1 LIYTVRIINN
11 TDSQIKLVINR
22 KIVFIFIM
30 SSVDSKLYQY
40 GVKTAQEAVESDNQ
54 GKYRQAI
61 NLYQRASEI
70 LLQFLKYN
78 KNPQMRMMCQRNIEE
93 YVERAKV
100 LKSHLSG
107 TRPRRGSPSMRPS
120 TSKDGGTSESETEA
134 VSSEEQELIDMI
146 SGTIVTESPNVR
158 WDDIAGLQNVK
169 QALREAIVLPIAKP
183 ELFTGA
189 RRPWSGIL
197 LFGPPAC
204 GKTLLARAAATECS
218 ATFFSA
224 SSADLLSKWLGESEK
239 LISALFKVARLKAPS
254 LIFMDEID
262 SIATKR
268 GQGSESGG
276 ERRVKTQLLSEI
288 QGLKSTREKILLVLG
303 ATNRPWDIDN
313 AMLSRFEK
321 RVHVPLPGLKGRA
334 GIFKIHTEGVDTAL
348 SDEDFIELAVRSENY
363 SGRDIANVCREVIML
378 PIRELDMSGLLEHS
392 EEEVKVRD
400 LTLNDFVK
408 TLKKVKPM
416 TNKALLRQ
424 YQDWADEFG
433 E

>member
-1 LIYTVRIINN
+1 
-11 TDSQIKLVINR
+11 
-22 KIVFIFIM
+22 M

-40 GVKTAQEAVESDNQ
+40 AVSTAKEAVALDSQ

-61 NLYQRASEI
+61 NQYQRAAEI
-70 LLQFLKYN
+70 LLQFMKYN
-78 KNPQMRMMCQRNIEE
+78 KNPQMRMLCQKNIEE

-100 LKSHLSG
+100 LKSQLG
-107 TRPRRGSPSMRPS
+107 GVRPRGARPS
-120 TSKDGGTSESETEA
+120 ISSGRSGDVDADKSEA
-134 VSSEEQELIDMI
+134 GVSSEEQELIDMI
-146 SGTIVTESPNVR
+146 SGTIVTESPDVKWN
-158 WDDIAGLQNVK
+158 DIAGLENVK
-169 QALREAIVLPIAKP
+169 QAVREAIVLPIAKP

-197 LFGPPAC
+197 LFGPPGC
-204 GKTLLARAAATECS
+204 GKTLLAKAAATECN

-239 LISALFKVARLKAPS
+239 LISSLFKVARLKAPS

-268 GQGSESGG
+268 GEGSESGG

-288 QGLKSTREKILLVLG
+288 QGLKSTHDKILLVLG

-321 RVHVPLPGLKGRA
+321 RVHVPLPDLKARA
-334 GIFKIHTEGVDTAL
+334 GIFKIHTEGVNTAL
-348 SDEDFIELAVRSENY
+348 TDEDFVELAVRSEGY

-378 PIRELDMSGLLEHS
+378 PVRELDMAGLLEDS
-392 EEEVKVRD
+392 DKEVKVRD
-400 LTLNDFVK
+400 ITLKDFKK

-416 TNKALLRQ
+416 SNAAILKQ
-424 YQDWADEFG
+424 YNDWAEEFG
-433 E
+433 EV

>member
-1 LIYTVRIINN
+1 
-11 TDSQIKLVINR
+11 
-22 KIVFIFIM
+22 M

-40 GVKTAQEAVESDNQ
+40 AVKTAKDAVALDNQ
-54 GKYRQAI
+54 GRKRQAI
-61 NLYQRASEI
+61 NMYQRAAEI
-70 LLQFLKYN
+70 LMQFMKYN
-78 KNPQMRMMCQRNIEE
+78 KNPQMRMLCQKNIEE

-100 LKSHLSG
+100 LKSHLG
-107 TRPRRGSPSMRPS
+107 GVRPRRMRSTERPS
-120 TSKDGGTSESETEA
+120 VSGDNGADDSETGA

-146 SGTIVTESPNVR
+146 SGTIVTESPKVN
-158 WDDIAGLQNVK
+158 WEDIAGLENVK

-197 LFGPPAC
+197 LFGPPGC
-204 GKTLLARAAATECS
+204 GKTLLAKAAATECS

-239 LISALFKVARLKAPS
+239 LISSLFKVARLKAPS

-268 GQGSESGG
+268 GEGSESGG

-288 QGLKSTREKILLVLG
+288 QGLKSTHDKPLLVLG

-321 RVHVPLPGLKGRA
+321 RVHVPLPDMKARA
-334 GIFKIHTEGVDTAL
+334 GIFKIHTEGINTAL
-348 SDEDFIELAVRSENY
+348 TDEDYIELAVRTEGY
-363 SGRDIANVCREVIML
+363 SGRDIANICREVIML
-378 PIRELDMSGLLEHS
+378 PIRELDMSGLLES
-392 EEEVKVRD
+392 SDKEVNIRD
-400 LTLNDFVK
+400 ISLKDFKK

-416 TNKALLRQ
+416 TNKALMKQ
-424 YQDWADEFG
+424 YNDWAEEFG
-433 E
+433 EV

>member
-1 LIYTVRIINN
+1 
-11 TDSQIKLVINR
+11 
-22 KIVFIFIM
+22 M
-30 SSVDSKLYQY
+30 SSKLYKY
-40 GVKTAQEAVESDNQ
+40 AVTTANEAVALDNQ

-61 NLYQRASEI
+61 NKYQRAAEI
-70 LLQFLKYN
+70 LLQFMKFN
-78 KNPQMRMMCQRNIEE
+78 KNPQMRMLCQRNIEE
-93 YVERAKV
+93 YVERAKA
-100 LKSHLSG
+100 LKSQLG
-107 TRPRRGSPSMRPS
+107 GPRPRRAGP
-120 TSKDGGTSESETEA
+120 KGTSGGVDESSSNING

-146 SGTIVTESPNVR
+146 SGTIVTESPNVN
-158 WDDIAGLQNVK
+158 WEDIAGLENVK

-189 RRPWSGIL
+189 RKPWSGIL
-197 LFGPPAC
+197 LFGPPGC
-204 GKTLLARAAATECS
+204 GKTLLAKAAATECQ

-268 GQGSESGG
+268 GEGSESGG

-288 QGLKSTREKILLVLG
+288 QGLKSTHDKPLLVLG

-321 RVHVPLPGLKGRA
+321 RVHVPLPDMEARR

-348 SDEDFIELAVRSENY
+348 TEEDFIELAVRAEGY

-378 PIRELDMSGLLEHS
+378 PIRELDMAGLLENS
-392 EEEVKVRD
+392 DQEVNVRD
-400 LTLNDFVK
+400 ITLNDFK
-408 TLKKVKPM
+408 ITLKKVKPM
-416 TNKALLRQ
+416 TNKALMKQ
-424 YQDWADEFG
+424 YNEWANEFG

>member
-1 LIYTVRIINN
+1 
-11 TDSQIKLVINR
+11 
-22 KIVFIFIM
+22 M

-40 GVKTAQEAVESDNQ
+40 AVQTAKQAVLFDSQ
-54 GKYRQAI
+54 GKFRQAI
-61 NLYQRASEI
+61 NQYQRAAEI
-70 LLQFLKYN
+70 LMQFMKYN
-78 KNPQMRMMCQRNIEE
+78 KNPQMRMLCQRNIEE

-107 TRPRRGSPSMRPS
+107 VRPRHVKHIESS
-120 TSKDGGTSESETEA
+120 SEGKGIEDTKSDMGL

-146 SGTIVTESPNVR
+146 SGTIVTESPNVK
-158 WDDIAGLQNVK
+158 WNDIAGLESVK

-197 LFGPPAC
+197 LFGPPGC
-204 GKTLLARAAATECS
+204 GKTLLAKAAATECK

-239 LISALFKVARLKAPS
+239 LISSLFKVARLKAPS

-262 SIATKR
+262 SVATKR
-268 GQGSESGG
+268 GEGSESGG

-288 QGLKSTREKILLVLG
+288 QGLKSTHDKPLLVLG

-321 RVHVPLPGLKGRA
+321 RVHVPLPDLKARI
-334 GIFKIHTEGVDTAL
+334 GIFKIHTEGVNSAL
-348 SDEDFIELAVRSENY
+348 TDEDYVELGVRTEGY

-378 PIRELDMSGLLEHS
+378 PVRELDMGGLLEGS
-392 EEEVKVRD
+392 DKEVKVRD
-400 LTLNDFVK
+400 INLKDFKK
-408 TLKKVKPM
+408 TIKKVKPM
-416 TNKALLRQ
+416 INKTILKQ
-424 YQDWADEFG
+424 YNDWAEEFG
-433 E
+433 EV

>member
-1 LIYTVRIINN
+1 
-11 TDSQIKLVINR
+11 
-22 KIVFIFIM
+22 M

-40 GVKTAQEAVESDNQ
+40 AVKTAKEAVALDNQ
-54 GKYRQAI
+54 GKKRQAI
-61 NLYQRASEI
+61 NKYQRAAEI
-70 LLQFLKYN
+70 LMQFMKYN
-78 KNPQMRMMCQRNIEE
+78 KNPQMRMLCQKNIEE
-93 YVERAKV
+93 YVERAKI

-107 TRPRRGSPSMRPS
+107 VSPRRTRPSEAPSITGDS
-120 TSKDGGTSESETEA
+120 SLTDSEAGA

-146 SGTIVTESPNVR
+146 SGTIVTESPNVK
-158 WDDIAGLQNVK
+158 WEDIAGLQNVK

-197 LFGPPAC
+197 LFGPPGC
-204 GKTLLARAAATECS
+204 GKTLLAKAAATECN

-239 LISALFKVARLKAPS
+239 LISSLFKVARLRAPS

-262 SIATKR
+262 SVATKR
-268 GQGSESGG
+268 GEGTESGG

-288 QGLKSTREKILLVLG
+288 QGLKSTHDKPLLVLG

-321 RVHVPLPGLKGRA
+321 RVHVPLPDMKARS
-334 GIFKIHTEGVDTAL
+334 GIFKIHTEGVNSAL
-348 SDEDFIELAVRSENY
+348 TDEDYIELAVRTEGY

-378 PIRELDMSGLLEHS
+378 PIRELDMGGLLES
-392 EEEVKVRD
+392 SDKEVKVRD
-400 LTLNDFVK
+400 INLKDFKK

-416 TNKALLRQ
+416 TNKTLIKQ
-424 YQDWADEFG
+424 YNDWAEEFG
-433 E
+433 EV

>member
-1 LIYTVRIINN
+1 
-11 TDSQIKLVINR
+11 
-22 KIVFIFIM
+22 M

-40 GVKTAQEAVESDNQ
+40 AVREAKEAVTLDGQ

-61 NLYQRASEI
+61 NKYQRAAEI
-70 LLQFLKYN
+70 LMQFMKYN
-78 KNPQMRMMCQRNIEE
+78 KNPQMRTLCQKNIEE
-93 YVERAKV
+93 YVERAKI
-100 LKSHLSG
+100 LKSQLSG
-107 TRPRRGSPSMRPS
+107 TRPRRVSPAGRPAISKEDEAKADLS
-120 TSKDGGTSESETEA
+120 T

-146 SGTIVTESPNVR
+146 SGTIVTESPNVK
-158 WDDIAGLQNVK
+158 WKDIAGLEHVK

-183 ELFTGA
+183 ELFKGA

-197 LFGPPAC
+197 LFGPPGC
-204 GKTLLARAAATECS
+204 GKTLLAKAAATECK

-262 SIATKR
+262 SVATKR
-268 GQGSESGG
+268 GEGSESGG

-288 QGLKSTREKILLVLG
+288 QGLKSTHDQPLLVLG

-321 RVHVPLPGLKGRA
+321 RVHVPLPDLKARA
-334 GIFKIHTEGVDTAL
+334 GIFKIHTVGINSAITE
-348 SDEDFIELAVRSENY
+348 EDFIELAVRTEGY
-363 SGRDIANVCREVIML
+363 SGRDIANICREVIML
-378 PIRELDMSGLLEHS
+378 PIRELDMSGLLE
-392 EEEVKVRD
+392 EEDREISVRD
-400 LTLNDFVK
+400 INLKDFKK

-416 TNKALLRQ
+416 THKALLKQ
-424 YQDWADEFG
+424 YNDWAVEFG
-433 E
+433 EI

>member
-1 LIYTVRIINN
+1 
-11 TDSQIKLVINR
+11 
-22 KIVFIFIM
+22 M

-40 GVKTAQEAVESDNQ
+40 AVTTAKEAVTLDNQ

-61 NLYQRASEI
+61 NKYQRAAEI
-70 LLQFLKYN
+70 LMQFMKYN
-78 KNPQMRMMCQRNIEE
+78 KNPQMRSLCKKNIEE
-93 YVERAKV
+93 YVDRAKI
-100 LKSHLSG
+100 LKSHLGGPSARRS
-107 TRPRRGSPSMRPS
+107 RPIDTTKGVDVSSS
-120 TSKDGGTSESETEA
+120 DTTG

-146 SGTIVTESPNVR
+146 SGTIVTESPKVN
-158 WDDIAGLQNVK
+158 WEDIAGLENVK

-197 LFGPPAC
+197 LFGPPGC
-204 GKTLLARAAATECS
+204 GKTLLAKAAATECR

-239 LISALFKVARLKAPS
+239 LISALFKIARLKAPS

-262 SIATKR
+262 SVATKR
-268 GQGSESGG
+268 GEGSESGG

-288 QGLKSTREKILLVLG
+288 QGLKSTHDKPLLVLG

-321 RVHVPLPGLKGRA
+321 RVQVPLPDMKARA
-334 GIFKIHTEGVDTAL
+334 GIFKIHTEGVNTAL
-348 SDEDFIELAVRSENY
+348 TDEDFIELSVRSEGY

-378 PIRELDMSGLLEHS
+378 PIRELDMGGLLENS
-392 EEEVKVRD
+392 EQEVKVRD
-400 LTLNDFVK
+400 ININDFKK

-416 TNKALLRQ
+416 TNKSLMKQ
-424 YQDWADEFG
+424 YNGWAQEFG
-433 E
+433 ES

>member
-1 LIYTVRIINN
+1 
-11 TDSQIKLVINR
+11 
-22 KIVFIFIM
+22 M

-40 GVKTAQEAVESDNQ
+40 AVSTAKEAVALDNQ

-61 NLYQRASEI
+61 NQYQRAAEI
-70 LLQFLKYN
+70 LMQFMKYN
-78 KNPQMRMMCQRNIEE
+78 KNPQMRMLCKRNIEE
-93 YVERAKV
+93 YVDRAKI

-107 TRPRRGSPSMRPS
+107 VRPRRARPS
-120 TSKDGGTSESETEA
+120 EAKDIGAADSEVGA

-146 SGTIVTESPNVR
+146 SGTIVTESPNVK
-158 WDDIAGLQNVK
+158 WNDIAGLQHVK

-189 RRPWSGIL
+189 RKPWSGIL
-197 LFGPPAC
+197 LFGPPGC
-204 GKTLLARAAATECS
+204 GKTLLAKAAATECK

-239 LISALFKVARLKAPS
+239 LISSLFKVARLKAPS

-268 GQGSESGG
+268 GEGAESGG

-288 QGLKSTREKILLVLG
+288 QGLKSTHDKTLLVLG

-321 RVHVPLPGLKGRA
+321 RVHVPLPDLKART
-334 GIFKIHTEGVDTAL
+334 GIFKIHTEGVNSSVT
-348 SDEDFIELAVRSENY
+348 DEDFVELGVRTEGY

-378 PIRELDMSGLLEHS
+378 PIRELDMSGLLEDTDK
-392 EEEVKVRD
+392 EVKVRD
-400 LTLNDFVK
+400 INLKDFKK

-416 TNKALLRQ
+416 TNKALMKQ
-424 YQDWADEFG
+424 YNDWAEEFG
-433 E
+433 EI